1 LPNNFGVHHQYKVS
15 SNHEAVWE
23 TAHTF
28 NHHLFHIMHTPQR
41 STRRVCV
48 GSSLSFI
55 AICMNTDSSRS
66 AAGCYNHIL

>member
-1 LPNNFGVHHQYKVS
+1 MNHQYKVS
-15 SNHEAVWE
+15 SNHQAVWE

-28 NHHLFHIMHTPQR
+28 NHCLFRITHTLQG
-41 STRRVCV
+41 STRCVCV

-55 AICMNTDSSRS
+55 TICMNTDSSRN